1 MDVTLLT
8 AARTGA
14 LQDSGAW
21 TSQGLVAGSRA
32 RIADGDG
39 TCNAIAFL
47 NPDADGQAERLDR
60 ERGEGSVRG
69 PLHGVPILVKDNIAT
84 GDAMMT
90 TAGSLA
96 LDGVRAPADA
106 HVVRRLRDAGLVLLG
121 KTNLSEWANFRSSRS
136 VTGWSSRGGQVR
148 NARFRD
154 RSPGGSSSGSGT
166 AVARGFTA
174 LAIGTETDG
183 SVVVPAAMNG
193 IVGIKPTVGL
203 VSRTG
208 VIPISASQDTA
219 GPMARTVE
227 DAALLLGAIAG
238 SDPDDPATEHADD
251 HAGDFTS
258 FLDADALRGAR
269 IGVVRSYCGW
279 HEAVDAVFAAALA
292 RMADAGAFIVE
303 DVRLPG
309 RDVIRPHEIV
319 VMCAEFRTGLDHYL
333 AQLAGHGVEAPV
345 RSLADVIA
353 FNEANATRT
362 MPWFGQD
369 LMTLSQASG
378 GATGSRYLDAR
389 AECLRL
395 AREDGIDRAL
405 ETLRLDAL
413 VAPTA
418 PAPWAIDLANGDH
431 RLGGSSTPAAV
442 AGYPSVTVP
451 MGDLAGLPLG
461 LSMFAGAWQEGR
473 LIGLAHAF
481 EKLGAARHASTE
493 PATVSRN
500 WLA

>member
-1 MDVTLLT
+1 MDVTLMT
-8 AARTGA
+8 AARVGE
-14 LQDSGAW
+14 LQDSGAS

-60 ERGEGSVRG
+60 ERAEGSVRG

-90 TAGSLA
+90 TAGSLS

-251 HAGDFTS
+251 HAADFTR

-292 RMADAGAFIVE
+292 RMADAGAIIVE

-319 VMCAEFRTGLDHYL
+319 VMCAEFRSGLDHYL
-333 AQLAGHGVEAPV
+333 AHLAEHGVAAPV

-481 EKLGAARHASTE
+481 ETCRRSHRPAVV
-493 PATVSRN
+493 PATASRN

>member
-8 AARTGA
+8 AARVGE

-21 TSQGLVAGSRA
+21 TSQGLVARSRA

-148 NARFRD
+148 NAPFRD

-227 DAALLLGAIAG
+227 DAALLLGAISG
-238 SDPDDPATEHADD
+238 SDPDDPATERADD
-251 HAGDFTS
+251 HAGDFTR

-279 HEAVDAVFAAALA
+279 HEAVDAVFATALA
-292 RMADAGAFIVE
+292 QMADAGASIVE
-303 DVRLPG
+303 DVELPARLPPG
-309 RDVIRPHEIV
+309 PVRHVGGPQDEH
-319 VMCAEFRTGLDHYL
+319 RTGELAPAVGVVVGEVELDRPVVG
-333 AQLAGHGVEAPV
+333 AG
-345 RSLADVIA
+345 RRDRLVIA
-353 FNEANATRT
+353 EA
-362 MPWFGQD
+362 
-369 LMTLSQASG
+369 TLVLRVGFRGEGARG
-378 GATGSRYLDAR
+378 GA
-389 AECLRL
+389 
-395 AREDGIDRAL
+395 
-405 ETLRLDAL
+405 
-413 VAPTA
+413 
-418 PAPWAIDLANGDH
+418 
-431 RLGGSSTPAAV
+431 PAAHQV
-442 AGYPSVTVP
+442 CTHLDDLDERLVYGFPANTYLVYPGTNLLQP
-451 MGDLAGLPLG
+451 LTNLLILPHNSTLYC
-461 LSMFAGAWQEGR
+461 LWR
-473 LIGLAHAF
+473 LLH
-481 EKLGAARHASTE
+481 TQ
-493 PATVSRN
+493 
-500 WLA
+500 